1 MSSTTRRVAAL
12 VGAGILLVPAVAG
25 AKPGPKH
32 EKPAKPVKLAT
43 YVFKGVWHVDGT
55 VTVSGGNA
63 KVRKGGYLQ
72 QVVAFDVAT
81 AKLRVADTN
90 ADAAVTVTD
99 LVEGDK
105 VVIQA
110 KLPRTAPGDAP
121 YAARKVVDQTHPVV
135 ETEDPAPVVE
145 APAPVAPVAP

>member
-1 MSSTTRRVAAL
+1 M
-12 VGAGILLVPAVAG
+12 
-25 AKPGPKH
+25 
-32 EKPAKPVKLAT
+32 
-43 YVFKGVWHVDGT
+43 DGT

-72 QVVAFDVAT
+72 QVVAFDVTT

-110 KLPRTAPGDAP
+110 KLPRTAPAADAAADAP
-121 YAARKVVDQTHPVV
+121 IVARKVVDQTHPVV

-145 APAPVAPVAP
+145 APAPEAPVAP